1 MQTYIDNFLDYLSAE
16 RGLSSNT
23 IGSYRSDLSHFCKY
37 LSKRRVNDV
46 TGIKQA
52 HVSGFVQREMERG
65 LGARSTARAL
75 VAVKMFLAFLTF
87 EGVTKSNAAAVVET
101 PSTWKKVPAVLSRE
115 EIIFVIEAADG
126 EKDIEI
132 RDRAILE
139 VMYAAGLR
147 ATEAATLKKDD
158 FNMQYGY
165 LRCRGKGLKERVVPA
180 GRPACKA
187 VEKFLSGPRDH
198 LLKERENDVLFVS
211 RRGGALSRQT
221 IWRII
226 RKYALKAGM
235 SRRIYPHIFRHSF
248 ATHLLEG
255 GANLRSVQEM
265 LGHADISTT
274 QIYTHV
280 DRKRLKDIHRKYHP
294 RP

>member
-1 MQTYIDNFLDYLSAE
+1 MRTHIDNFFDYLSAE

-23 IGSYRSDLSHFCKY
+23 IRSYKSDLSHFCSY
-37 LSKRRVNDV
+37 LSMRRVNDV
-46 TGIKQA
+46 ARIKQT
-52 HVSGFVQREMERG
+52 HVTGFVQREMERG

-75 VAVKMFLAFLTF
+75 VAVKTFLAFLTF
-87 EGVTKSNAAAVVET
+87 EGVTKSNAAAVVEA
-101 PSTWKKVPAVLSRE
+101 PSTWKKVPGVLSQK
-115 EIIFVIEAADG
+115 EIISVIEAADG
-126 EKDIEI
+126 EKDIEV

-158 FNMQYGY
+158 FNMEYGY
-165 LRCRGKGLKERVVPA
+165 LRCRGKGSKERVVPA
-180 GRPACKA
+180 GKPACKA
-187 VEKFLSGPRDH
+187 VDKFLSGPRDR
-198 LLKERENDVLFVS
+198 LLGKKENDALFLNN
-211 RRGGALSRQT
+211 RGGALSRQT

-226 RKYALKAGM
+226 KKYALKAGM
-235 SRRIYPHIFRHSF
+235 PRRIYPHIFRHSF